1 MSQSRGGNRMN
12 VKILGPG
19 CSRCHQLDQLVRDV
33 VSELAIDVSVEEVKD
48 MKKIMSYAIVMTPGL
63 VINEELVCSGKMPT
77 KAEVT
82 QFIINGLEKEEH
94 SQKM

>member
-1 MSQSRGGNRMN
+1 MN

-19 CSRCHQLDQLVRDV
+19 CSRCHQLEQVVRDV

-48 MKKIMSYAIVMTPGL
+48 MKKIMSYSVVMTPGL
-63 VINEELVCSGKMPT
+63 VINEEVVCSGKVPS

-82 QFIINGLEKEEH
+82 RFIINGLEKEER
-94 SQKM
+94 SQKK